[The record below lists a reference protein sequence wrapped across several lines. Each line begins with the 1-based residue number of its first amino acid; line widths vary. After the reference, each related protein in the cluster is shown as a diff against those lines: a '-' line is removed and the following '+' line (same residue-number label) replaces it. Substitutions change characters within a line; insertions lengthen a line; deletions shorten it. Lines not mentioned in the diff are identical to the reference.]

1 MRIRGQPT
9 FEPVHRRGQSI
20 RAEATTRGLFKLLFI
35 YFTIFVSPIL
45 LRASRVTAAFLQ
57 SLAGFANAIMEPEA
71 SSNASQIVGSNT
83 DNLYS
88 VIDRDK

>member
-1 MRIRGQPT
+1 MRTRGQT
-9 FEPVHRRGQSI
+9 AFEPVHRRGQSI
-20 RAEATTRGLFKLLFI
+20 RADATQPVGFSICYLFI
-35 YFTIFVSPIL
+35 FTIFVSPLL
-45 LRASRVTAAFLQ
+45 LRVACHRPL

-83 DNLYS
+83 DNLYN

>member
-1 MRIRGQPT
+1 MRTRGQPT

-20 RAEATTRGLFKLLFI
+20 RADATTRGLFKLLFI
-35 YFTIFVSPIL
+35 YFTIFISPIL
-45 LRASRVTAAFLQ
+45 LRASTAALLQ

-83 DNLYS
+83 ENLYS